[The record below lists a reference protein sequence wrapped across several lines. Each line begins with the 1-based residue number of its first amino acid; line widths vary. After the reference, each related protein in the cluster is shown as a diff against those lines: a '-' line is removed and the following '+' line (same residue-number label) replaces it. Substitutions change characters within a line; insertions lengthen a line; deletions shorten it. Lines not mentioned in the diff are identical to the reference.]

1 MVWQAVLSSLKK
13 ETTLMNSMSRLV
25 LTMSF
30 LVTLCPQWGF
40 AQVEEVD
47 SVKYGEAAQAFAAG
61 SIQKFSQ
68 RDGIVNLITGD
79 NQTTG
84 NRMLLGRRDV
94 FYLKLK
100 DSSDVTVGDLYTV
113 YRRVRKV
120 FHPATSEYLGFATI
134 RLAVVRVLDID
145 HSLTTVE
152 AIRAYGPVSPGDLVM
167 RFTPLP
173 ADEDVAPGEVG
184 ADVAGMIVEL
194 QADKTVTLVAQSDI
208 VYLDR
213 GRADGLKPGDLMDV
227 YRRSAGLP
235 SRTIGQLKVLATED
249 RTATAKVTKA
259 NTRIMKGD
267 RYKVT
272 GFSAPL
278 VHPLQPVSIDR
289 AGPIPPDLIASKL
302 KVQDAAGQSRINLGD
317 LQKFLRYE
325 SGEAVIRPDGYQ
337 VLDQFI
343 EYLRTAGD
351 ERLIRVEGHADN
363 VEIGPT
369 LKSRYA
375 TNWELSKARANGIV
389 RYLVE
394 RGGLD
399 SARLSAVGYGD
410 SRPAAPNLNEEGRTK
425 NRRVEILLYAPQTRP
440 EAATI
445 QPSAVSQIPDS
456 GGGPA
461 QPGVAGV
468 PDATSSAPVSAGH
481 SSPVPTADGTDTVS
495 VRDTTGK
502 SLPDSLAAQDPL
514 MPAKPATE

>member
-1 MVWQAVLSSLKK
+1 
-13 ETTLMNSMSRLV
+13 MNSMNRLV

-30 LVTLCPQWGF
+30 LVALCPQWGF
-40 AQVEEVD
+40 AQGEEVD
-47 SVKYGEAAQAFAAG
+47 SVTYGEAAQAFAAG

-100 DSSDVTVGDLYTV
+100 DASDVTVGDLYTV

-173 ADEDVAPGEVG
+173 ADEDVAPGER

-213 GRADGLKPGDLMDV
+213 GRADGLKPGDLMEV

-272 GFSAPL
+272 GFSGPL
-278 VHPLQPVSIDR
+278 AHPLQRAVDTAAGPVS
-289 AGPIPPDLIASKL
+289 PDVIASKL
-302 KVQDAAGQSRINLGD
+302 KVQDVAGQSRINLGD

-325 SGEAVIRPDGYQ
+325 SGEAVIRPDGYK

-425 NRRVEILLYAPQTRP
+425 NRRVEILLYAPQAGP
-440 EAATI
+440 EAAKT
-445 QPSAVSQIPDS
+445 QPSAVSHVSTSGEGPDQ
-456 GGGPA
+456 PA
-461 QPGVAGV
+461 VAGV
-468 PDATSSAPVSAGH
+468 TDATPSAPVSVRP
-481 SSPVPTADGTDTVS
+481 STSVPTADGTDTIS
-495 VRDTTGK
+495 VPEATGK

-514 MPAKPATE
+514 IPAKPAAE

>member
-1 MVWQAVLSSLKK
+1 M
-13 ETTLMNSMSRLV
+13 TPR
-25 LTMSF
+25 
-30 LVTLCPQWGF
+30 
-40 AQVEEVD
+40 
-47 SVKYGEAAQAFAAG
+47 
-61 SIQKFSQ
+61 
-68 RDGIVNLITGD
+68 
-79 NQTTG
+79 
-84 NRMLLGRRDV
+84 GRAW
-94 FYLKLK
+94 K
-100 DSSDVTVGDLYTV
+100 VGDLYTV

-173 ADEDVAPGEVG
+173 ADEDVAPGER

-213 GRADGLKPGDLMDV
+213 GRADGLKPGDLMEV

-272 GFSAPL
+272 GFSGPL
-278 VHPLQPVSIDR
+278 AHPLQPAVDTA
-289 AGPIPPDLIASKL
+289 AGPISPDVIGSKL

-325 SGEAVIRPDGYQ
+325 SGEAVIRPDGYK

-425 NRRVEILLYAPQTRP
+425 NRRVEILLYAPQAGP
-440 EAATI
+440 EAAKA
-445 QPSAVSQIPDS
+445 QPSAVSHVSTSGEGPDQ
-456 GGGPA
+456 PA
-461 QPGVAGV
+461 VAGV
-468 PDATSSAPVSAGH
+468 TDATPSAPVSARP
-481 SSPVPTADGTDTVS
+481 SSPVPTADGTDTIS
-495 VRDTTGK
+495 VPEATGK

-514 MPAKPATE
+514 IPAKPATE

>member
-13 ETTLMNSMSRLV
+13 EPTLMNSMSRLV

-40 AQVEEVD
+40 AQGEEVD

-113 YRRVRKV
+113 YRHVRKV

-145 HSLTTVE
+145 HSLTTVK

-173 ADEDVAPGEVG
+173 ADEDVAPGEVR
-184 ADVAGMIVEL
+184 ADVSGMIVEL

-272 GFSAPL
+272 GFSVSL
-278 VHPLQPVSIDR
+278 VHPLQPVPIDT
-289 AGPIPPDLIASKL
+289 AEGPIPPDLIASKL
-302 KVQDAAGQSRINLGD
+302 KVQDAAGQSRVNLGD
-317 LQKFLRYE
+317 LQKLLRYE
-325 SGEAVIRPDGYQ
+325 SGEAIIRPDGYK

-369 LKSRYA
+369 LRSRYA

-410 SRPAAPNLNEEGRTK
+410 SRPAAPNLSEEGRTK
-425 NRRVEILLYAPQTRP
+425 NRRVEILLYAPQARP
-440 EAATI
+440 EAVNI
-445 QPSAVSQIPDS
+445 QPPAVSQISGS
-456 GGGPA
+456 GGGPDQSA
-461 QPGVAGV
+461 VAGV
-468 PDATSSAPVSAGH
+468 PDAKPAAPVSARP

-495 VRDTTGK
+495 VPDATGK
-502 SLPDSLAAQDPL
+502 SLPDSLAAQDP
-514 MPAKPATE
+514 AKPAAE